1 MRTGHQRANPP
12 SHTGEMGGIACSA
25 FRQSSGLRFHAALDR
40 LADKATGISRTA
52 RYGAKPRQS
61 QGVGVGLAV
70 DQQQVGLDV
79 AFAVARPIAGK
90 IVVAVSHIQG

>member
-1 MRTGHQRANPP
+1 M
-12 SHTGEMGGIACSA
+12 
-25 FRQSSGLRFHAALDR
+25 
-40 LADKATGISRTA
+40 
-52 RYGAKPRQS
+52 GAKPRQS